1 LPADYIVVMLGP
13 PGLLRYGT
21 KKGGMDDDDWYHR
34 TINDELVEL
43 GQIPDDVDDMGDAI
57 VAFIRC

>member
-1 LPADYIVVMLGP
+1 
-13 PGLLRYGT
+13 
-21 KKGGMDDDDWYHR
+21 MDDDDDRYRR

-43 GQIPDDVDDMGDAI
+43 GQLPDDVDDMGDAI